1 MYLINNLLKDKDF
14 FPQISSENKDK
25 IVDRD
30 EN

>member
-1 MYLINNLLKDKDF
+1 MNISNKLPKDKYF

-30 EN
+30 EK